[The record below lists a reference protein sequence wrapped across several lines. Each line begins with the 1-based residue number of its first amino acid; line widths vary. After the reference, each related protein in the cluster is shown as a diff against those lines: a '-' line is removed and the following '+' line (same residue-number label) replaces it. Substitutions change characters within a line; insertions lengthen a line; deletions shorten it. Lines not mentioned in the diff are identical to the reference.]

1 MWNTNFNLS
10 RKYCNNIYFKMHI
23 SLNLAILFFAI
34 YVTKRVTPVHK
45 EMCSRKL
52 IHVKTWNVS
61 WISMLFMCRGP
72 ANLLCIGPILV
83 YVLPELALEEIF
95 CRSGFAES
103 KNAPCR
109 KKNKNLTWT
118 SSVEE
123 GWYVMVLW
131 IIMQFFLSF

>member
-1 MWNTNFNLS
+1 MEKPSICMWNTNFNLS

-45 EMCSRKL
+45 EMCSMKL

-72 ANLLCIGPILV
+72 ANLLCIAPILV
-83 YVLPELALEEIF
+83 STIM
-95 CRSGFAES
+95 GK
-103 KNAPCR
+103 KNHLKLKNLWSR
-109 KKNKNLTWT
+109 KKKRKEQKQQG
-118 SSVEE
+118 SE
-123 GWYVMVLW
+123 
-131 IIMQFFLSF
+131 SFVSIRFVWHGEDM

>member
-1 MWNTNFNLS
+1 MEKPSICMWNTNFNLS

-72 ANLLCIGPILV
+72 ANLLCIAPILV
-83 YVLPELALEEIF
+83 STIM
-95 CRSGFAES
+95 GK
-103 KNAPCR
+103 KNHLKLKNLWSR
-109 KKNKNLTWT
+109 KKKRKEQKQQG
-118 SSVEE
+118 SE
-123 GWYVMVLW
+123 
-131 IIMQFFLSF
+131 SFVSIRFVWHGEDM